1 MISYDGWDRE
11 YKENKQ
17 AYLELFDKFMSQSN
31 YENSERFEK
40 SFAEMIGRKYAVSVA
55 NATDALYFSLLS
67 YGIGPGDEVLVTD
80 FSWIST
86 ASCISMTGA
95 TPVFCDIDLD
105 SYHVNLDSIKRMYSE
120 KIRAIIYTHLFG
132 NMTDVSAILDFC
144 REKNI
149 MFIEDAA
156 QSLGSSLDGIKA
168 GTIGDCSSF
177 SFNTNKVV
185 AGINGG
191 GIFLTD
197 SLEQADLV
205 RKIRRHGKG
214 SEFEMLGYNSRTY
227 VLNAEIINLRLQN
240 REKYQAR
247 RQQIADQ
254 YNHAFKDLDVFVQH
268 SQPWLVHNY
277 HKYTVRFQN
286 KQIRDRIKNELG
298 ASVHYDRPLSEN
310 SMYSK
315 IDHRKDNCVNSKI
328 VSETILSLPIH
339 AWLTDGEINTV
350 INCIVANLKESHD
363 NS

>member
-1 MISYDGWDRE
+1 
-11 YKENKQ
+11 
-17 AYLELFDKFMSQSN
+17 MSQSN
-31 YENSERFEK
+31 YENAERFEK
-40 SFAEMIGRKYAVSVA
+40 SFAEVIGRKYAVSVA
-55 NATDALYFSLLS
+55 SATDALYFSLLS
-67 YGIGPGDEVLVTD
+67 YGIGAGDEVLVTD

-86 ASCISMTGA
+86 ASCISMIGA
-95 TPVFCDIDLD
+95 TPVFCDIDLE
-105 SYHVNLDSIKRMYSE
+105 SYHMNLESIKRMYSD
-120 KIRAIIYTHLFG
+120 KTRAIIYTHLFG
-132 NMTDVSAILDFC
+132 NMIDVSAILAFC
-144 REKNI
+144 KEKNI
-149 MFIEDAA
+149 VFIEDAA

-277 HKYTVRFQN
+277 HKYTVRFRN
-286 KQIRDRIKNELG
+286 KEIRDQIKNKLG

-315 IDHRKDNCVNSKI
+315 IDHRKDRCINSKI

-339 AWLTDGEINTV
+339 AWLTDEEINTV
-350 INCIVANLKESHD
+350 INCIVTNLKESHD